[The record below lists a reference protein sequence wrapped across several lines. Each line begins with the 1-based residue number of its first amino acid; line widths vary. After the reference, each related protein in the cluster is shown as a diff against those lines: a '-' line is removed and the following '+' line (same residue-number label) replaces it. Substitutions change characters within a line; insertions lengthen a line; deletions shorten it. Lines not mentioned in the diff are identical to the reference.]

1 PHHNRWHPVFRRY
14 LEQLAGRVRAFGGD
28 PTQILP
34 SPTGEGIPSHRPR
47 EERRAFTGKISG
59 LIFDRFGDFEG
70 FLLDTE
76 DGERRFHIRERQMR
90 ELAERA
96 WRERLRI
103 TVWVELDEPHWPLSI
118 IVRQPPV
125 PFGH

>member
-1 PHHNRWHPVFRRY
+1 M
-14 LEQLAGRVRAFGGD
+14 GGD

-34 SPTGEGIPSHRPR
+34 SPTGDGRRKALPP
-47 EERRAFTGKISG
+47 EERRAALTGKIAG

-76 DGERRFHIRERQMR
+76 DGEHKLYSREKDVE

-103 TVWVELDEPHWPLSI
+103 TVWVERDELHRPLTV
-118 IVRQPPV
+118 IVREPPV
-125 PFGH
+125 VFGH